1 MFPFLIAASKSLQR
15 ACLRIIFELYD
26 LLFLSR
32 CASCNEMGERPFCH
46 LCQDALLHAPLP
58 LHATN
63 FIGSLWL
70 YGGPLAQAFIQ
81 AKFAGDG
88 MAMHALCTWAI
99 SKGCKEP
106 LIQALMTY
114 DFEVISWIPAH
125 PIRRCRRGLQTPQRF
140 ASLLALELNLPV
152 QRFLQCVR
160 NDSPFSAGTS
170 KQEREQRIK
179 GRFSLIKNCANKR
192 ILLID
197 DIRTTGA
204 TLQEAQKVLETHG
217 AHVWTFTLAQ
227 TP

>member
-106 LIQALMTY
+106 LIQALMTH
-114 DFEVISWIPAH
+114 DFEVIS
-125 PIRRCRRGLQTPQRF
+125 
-140 ASLLALELNLPV
+140 
-152 QRFLQCVR
+152 
-160 NDSPFSAGTS
+160 
-170 KQEREQRIK
+170 
-179 GRFSLIKNCANKR
+179 
-192 ILLID
+192 
-197 DIRTTGA
+197 
-204 TLQEAQKVLETHG
+204 
-217 AHVWTFTLAQ
+217 
-227 TP
+227 

>member
-81 AKFAGDG
+81 AKLRAMGWRCTPFAPG
-88 MAMHALCTWAI
+88 
-99 SKGCKEP
+99 
-106 LIQALMTY
+106 
-114 DFEVISWIPAH
+114 
-125 PIRRCRRGLQTPQRF
+125 
-140 ASLLALELNLPV
+140 
-152 QRFLQCVR
+152 
-160 NDSPFSAGTS
+160 PF
-170 KQEREQRIK
+170 
-179 GRFSLIKNCANKR
+179 
-192 ILLID
+192 
-197 DIRTTGA
+197 
-204 TLQEAQKVLETHG
+204 QKDAKSRSFKL
-217 AHVWTFTLAQ
+217 
-227 TP
+227 